1 MAILLSGAAGFIGSH
16 VAQALL
22 ARGEAVIGIDNL
34 NGYYDVSLKQARLT
48 QLMGQ
53 DGFTFHKIDI
63 ADRQALKTLFAKTHI
78 DRIVHLAAQAGVR
91 YSIENPDVYVSSNL
105 QGHANMLELARRNN
119 IRHMVYASS
128 SSVYGGNTK
137 TPFSED
143 DLTDDPVSFY
153 GATKKSNELL
163 SNSYA
168 HLYRVPLT
176 GLRFFTVYGPWG
188 RPDMAYWIFTEKI
201 TSGQPLRIFNK
212 GDMGRDFT
220 YVDDIVDGVI
230 KALDN
235 SPVMTTDGLPHRV
248 YNLGNDSP
256 EELMTM
262 VSLIE
267 EKLGTSAVKV
277 FEEMQKGDVQ
287 RTWADISRARKE
299 LGYDPKVTLEQG
311 LSQFIDWYVGTWE
324 RAGRKTVSQ

>member
-16 VAQALL
+16 VARCLL
-22 ARGEAVIGIDNL
+22 ARGETVIGIDNL
-34 NGYYDVSLKQARLT
+34 NSYYDVSLKQARLS
-48 QLMGQ
+48 QLMG
-53 DGFTFHKIDI
+53 DEKFTFHKIDI
-63 ADRQALKTLFAKTHI
+63 ANRQALKTLFAKTHI

-105 QGHANMLELARRNN
+105 QGHANMLELARRNQ

-220 YVDDIVDGVI
+220 YIDDIVDGVI
-230 KALDN
+230 RALDH
-235 SPVMTTDGLPHRV
+235 SPVITTDGVPHRV

-262 VSLIE
+262 VSMIE
-267 EKLGTSAVKV
+267 EKLGTAAVKV
-277 FEEMQKGDVQ
+277 FEEMQKGDVK

-299 LGYDPKVTLEQG
+299 LGYDPKITLEQG
-311 LSQFIDWYVGTWE
+311 LSNFIDWYVGTWE
-324 RAGRKTVSQ
+324 QAGRKTVSR

>member
-22 ARGEAVIGIDNL
+22 ARGEQVVGIDNL
-34 NGYYDVSLKQARLT
+34 NSYYDVSLKQARLT

-53 DGFTFHKIDI
+53 KNFVFHKIDI
-63 ADRQALKTLFAKTHI
+63 ADRQTLKTLFAKSRI

-91 YSIENPDVYVSSNL
+91 YSIENPDVYVQSNL

-137 TPFSED
+137 TPFSET

-235 SPVMTTDGLPHRV
+235 SPVMSTDGLPHRI

-262 VSLIE
+262 VNLIE

-287 RTWADISRARKE
+287 RTWADISRARNE

-311 LSQFIDWYVGTWE
+311 LSKFIDWYQGTWE

>member
-16 VAQALL
+16 VAHELL
-22 ARGEAVIGIDNL
+22 ARGETVIGIDNL
-34 NGYYDVSLKQARLT
+34 NGYYEVSLKQARLA
-48 QLMGQ
+48 QLMGHEN
-53 DGFTFHKIDI
+53 FKFHKIDI

-105 QGHANMLELARRNN
+105 QGHANMLELARRNK

-137 TPFSED
+137 TPFSET

-188 RPDMAYWIFTEKI
+188 RPDMAYWIFTQKI

-220 YVDDIVDGVI
+220 YVDDIVDGVLR
-230 KALDN
+230 ALDH
-235 SPVMTTDGLPHRV
+235 SPVMDTDGVPHRV

-299 LGYDPKVTLEQG
+299 LGYDPKVTLSDG
-311 LSQFIDWYVGTWE
+311 LSKFIDWYVGTWE
-324 RAGRKTVSQ
+324 QAGRKTVSQ